1 MGNHEG
7 RWRPNVT
14 VAAFIEQEG
23 RLLLVR
29 EHTSIGICL
38 NNPAGHLEADE
49 SPLQA
54 VGREVLEETGCPF
67 QAQAVLGLYLSDSR
81 TVDGVVQRFL
91 RIAFIGTVGP
101 RQHAQLDAGII
112 ETLWLTPAELRA
124 RAAEHRSPLLLQ
136 GLDDYEAGRRFPLDL
151 IRAPE
156 DLP

>member
-14 VAAFIEQEG
+14 VAAFIEQDG

-29 EHTSIGICL
+29 EHTSVGICL
-38 NNPAGHLEADE
+38 NNPAGHLENDE

-54 VGREVLEETGCPF
+54 VAREVLEETGYPF
-67 QAQAVLGLYLSDSR
+67 QAQALLGLYLSDR
-81 TVDGVVQRFL
+81 RVVAGEPVRFL
-91 RIAFIGTVGP
+91 RIAYVGTVGP
-101 RQHAQLDAGII
+101 RQHEQLDAGII

-124 RAAEHRSPLLLQ
+124 RAAEHRSPLLLK

-151 IRAPE
+151 IHAPE